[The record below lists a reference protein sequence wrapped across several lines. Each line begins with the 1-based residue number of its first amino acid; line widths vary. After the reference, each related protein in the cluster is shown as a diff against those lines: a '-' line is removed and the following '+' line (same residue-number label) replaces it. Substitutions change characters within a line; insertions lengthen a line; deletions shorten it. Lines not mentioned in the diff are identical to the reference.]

1 MRNIHT
7 LTAVAALTAVAL
19 SGCGGGT
26 EATDTF
32 APATAQQLVPDVSA
46 HKVVPEAPAAAT
58 STPNHTAAVS
68 DNTVPADNSGL
79 TQRAAT
85 ATLSAAGDPGLLLL
99 LLPDG
104 QPLTDPRVMAWQDA
118 ASEVGVRLAPISDSA
133 FQLLGS
139 GASAYAGLVLPD
151 SLHTRASDGLI
162 AAITA
167 YTQAGG
173 RTLLT
178 FDFGALLPNGFYAT
192 TGASRLSALAGV
204 DYVMYDA
211 LRERT
216 TGFGPVTALRSTLRA
231 LQVPPGKSL
240 PYAAGVSLVGASA
253 NGAAT
258 AIPGDNNS
266 PLQKAAGSASGTALY
281 LPVSPAD
288 PGGARGFDPQQ
299 FLQLRHADAHLAEP
313 GKAPPRRV
321 VVDYGRAFKGPV
333 VPGVTRSALAR
344 TLQQRAVGDDPT
356 DTYTGYLLGPL
367 MYASYVTQGPFGD
380 GVVPGQSALVTSPQ
394 FGLVAGVNPVG
405 QGQVL
410 FVNLP
415 LTYLKGRTDA
425 LPMHGF
431 LHYFSHQ
438 MLRLAHLSAVPNGVA
453 GITLDWHLDAKEA
466 QAPTQRLMEKNV
478 FREAGMLFSIDMTA
492 GPDLLTPG
500 DALGWNL
507 PGNKVAK
514 NILRSF
520 NSFGHAVGSHG
531 GWIHN
536 FYGPQTT
543 ETNRLASTGGACFN
557 PANGL
562 DNFEQCL
569 VRNHKSVDNVIGRVA
584 RSYSAPEGNNPTW
597 AMDWLERRGVVATY
611 FGGHTG
617 LGVTRQYRD
626 DVLRNPAIWVH
637 PVTPQGLY
645 ATYEEF
651 QAYQVP
657 KADVMTWNRELM
669 DFNIAQ
675 NTTRMVYAHP
685 AGADAWF
692 DVLNDMF
699 GHART
704 QRQAGRL
711 AWYTMPRLADFMT
724 TRDRVVWSETR
735 DAATG
740 TRSFSADHPVS
751 LNEFTWRLPRSQYA
765 AAPLLVSGNA
775 TVSGSDA
782 NHWLVRA
789 GAGTHLEFTAQP

>member
-1 MRNIHT
+1 MRNIHAM
-7 LTAVAALTAVAL
+7 TAVAALTTL
-19 SGCGGGT
+19 TLIGCGGGT
-26 EATDTF
+26 DSTDSL
-32 APATAQQLVPDVSA
+32 APAGSQALAPSLSAEKAVPD
-46 HKVVPEAPAAAT
+46 APAANTSVDANTTSAAT
-58 STPNHTAAVS
+58 TAL
-68 DNTVPADNSGL
+68 TVNDSGL
-79 TQRAAT
+79 APRAVT

-104 QPLTDPRVMAWQDA
+104 QPLTDARVMAWQDA
-118 ASEVGVRLAPISDSA
+118 ASEVGVRLAPITDSA
-133 FQLLGS
+133 FQQLGS

-151 SLHTRASDGLI
+151 SLHTRASDELI

-167 YTQAGG
+167 YTEAGG
-173 RTLLT
+173 HTLLT

-240 PYAAGVSLVGASA
+240 PYAASTGLVGASA
-253 NGAAT
+253 TAA
-258 AIPGDNNS
+258 ANDS
-266 PLQKAAGSASGTALY
+266 PLQKAAGSTRGTALY

-299 FLQLRHADAHLAEP
+299 FLQLRHADAHLSSP

-321 VVDYGRAFKGPV
+321 VVNYGRAFKAAA

-344 TLQQRAVGDDPT
+344 TLQARAVGDDPT

-367 MYASYVTQGPFGD
+367 MYPSYVTQGPFSD
-380 GVVPGQSALVTSPQ
+380 GTVPGQSALVTSPQ

-438 MLRLAHLSAVPNGVA
+438 LLRLAHLSAVPNGVA

-466 QAPTQRLMEKNV
+466 QAPTQRLIQKNV
-478 FREAGMLFSIDMTA
+478 FGEAGMLFSIDMTA
-492 GPDLLTPG
+492 GPDLMTPG

-514 NILRSF
+514 NILRNF

-536 FYGPQTT
+536 FYGPQAT

-569 VRNHKSVDNVIGRVA
+569 VRNHKSVDNVLGRVS
-584 RSYSAPEGNNPTW
+584 RSYSAPEGNNPPW
-597 AMDWLERRGVVATY
+597 AMDWLERRGVVAAY

-657 KADVMTWNRELM
+657 KAEVMAWNRDLM

-675 NTTRMVYAHP
+675 NTTRMAYAHP

-711 AWYTMPRLADFMT
+711 AWYTMPQLADFMT
-724 TRDRVVWSETR
+724 TRDRVVWSEHR

-740 TRSFSADHPVS
+740 THRFTADHPLS
-751 LNEFTWRLPRSQYA
+751 LNTFTWRLPRSQYA

-775 TVSGSDA
+775 TVDGSDA
-782 NHWLVRA
+782 TYWLVHA
-789 GAGTHLEFTAQP
+789 GAGTHLEFSAQP

>member
-7 LTAVAALTAVAL
+7 MTAIAAVATVAL
-19 SGCGGGT
+19 SGCGGGND
-26 EATDTF
+26 ATDTL
-32 APATAQQLVPDVSA
+32 APAATEQLAPSISA
-46 HKVVPEAPAAAT
+46 HKSVPDTPAAAT
-58 STPNHTAAVS
+58 PAADNTIAASDTASPDGDSGLATRAVTAA
-68 DNTVPADNSGL
+68 
-79 TQRAAT
+79 
-85 ATLSAAGDPGLLLL
+85 LSAAGDPGLLLL

-118 ASEVGVRLAPISDSA
+118 ASEVGVRLAPITDSA
-133 FQLLGS
+133 FQQLGS

-151 SLHTRASDGLI
+151 SLHTRASDELI

-167 YTQAGG
+167 YTQNGG

-240 PYAAGVSLVGASA
+240 PYVAGAGLVGASV
-253 NGAAT
+253 NAASN
-258 AIPGDNNS
+258 DS
-266 PLQKAAGSASGTALY
+266 PLQKAAGSTRGTALY

-299 FLQLRHADAHLAEP
+299 FLQLRHADAHLNSP

-321 VVDYGRAFKGPV
+321 VVNYGRAFKAAT
-333 VPGVTRSALAR
+333 VPEVTRSALAR
-344 TLQQRAVGDDPT
+344 SLNKRAVGDDPT

-367 MYASYVTQGPFGD
+367 MYPSYVTQGPFGD

-438 MLRLAHLSAVPNGVA
+438 LLRLAHLSAVPNGVA

-466 QAPTQRLMEKNV
+466 QAPTQRLIQKNV
-478 FREAGMLFSIDMTA
+478 FGEPGMLFSIDMTA
-492 GPDLLTPG
+492 GPDLRNPG

-514 NILRSF
+514 NILRNF

-569 VRNHKSVDNVIGRVA
+569 VRNHKSVDNVLGRVS
-584 RSYSAPEGNNPTW
+584 RSYSAPEGNNPPW
-597 AMDWLERRGVVATY
+597 AMDWLERRGVVAAY

-637 PVTPQGLY
+637 PVTPQGMY

-657 KADVMTWNRELM
+657 KAEVMAWNRDLM

-711 AWYTMPRLADFMT
+711 AWYTMPQLADFMT
-724 TRDRVVWSETR
+724 TRDRVVWSEHR
-735 DAATG
+735 DAGTG
-740 TRSFSADHPVS
+740 THRFIADHPVS
-751 LNEFTWRLPRSQYA
+751 LNTFTWRLPRSQYA
-765 AAPLLVSGNA
+765 SAPLLVSGNA

-782 NHWLVRA
+782 THWLVHA
-789 GAGTHLEFTAQP
+789 GAGTHLEFSAQP